1 MQVIHELRDG
11 VKLRK
16 VRSSDIIVR
25 RHIEFELTPFEIL
38 LDQIRAKKYQLKKLD
53 ESLVKLDDKRPAK
66 NARDII
72 LEFIRS
78 RPPLKKSML
87 RKLKPKSIKLNMH
100 DQLMIAIRTYSK
112 PLKKVT
118 VKQEE
123 ILNTT
128 SGETTKPPKKK
139 LLMVDK
145 KLLSKPFS
153 SSDDDDSDIDY
164 EELQN
169 SSIFFQSDQYLFQSS
184 YIPDLTGLNNNNN
197 SGCSVNNTGNNTK
210 RSIKAPESLKSPLA
224 EWSEPVEDWRALVT
238 EDILLE
244 NGRTPSMRNL
254 DRRHTMNLAD
264 TITAN
269 LAALNI
275 FASGNNKHQQM
286 KKKQKDQQLDN
297 DPNQSNKVS
306 SLGDEMSTQTLS
318 YIKSGPGHADF
329 GFVGMQEFFQVRNS
343 FQRITP

>member
-139 LLMVDK
+139 PIFYPQK
-145 KLLSKPFS
+145 H
-153 SSDDDDSDIDY
+153 
-164 EELQN
+164 
-169 SSIFFQSDQYLFQSS
+169 SIVL
-184 YIPDLTGLNNNNN
+184 
-197 SGCSVNNTGNNTK
+197 
-210 RSIKAPESLKSPLA
+210 
-224 EWSEPVEDWRALVT
+224 
-238 EDILLE
+238 
-244 NGRTPSMRNL
+244 
-254 DRRHTMNLAD
+254 
-264 TITAN
+264 
-269 LAALNI
+269 
-275 FASGNNKHQQM
+275 
-286 KKKQKDQQLDN
+286 
-297 DPNQSNKVS
+297 
-306 SLGDEMSTQTLS
+306 
-318 YIKSGPGHADF
+318 
-329 GFVGMQEFFQVRNS
+329 
-343 FQRITP
+343 